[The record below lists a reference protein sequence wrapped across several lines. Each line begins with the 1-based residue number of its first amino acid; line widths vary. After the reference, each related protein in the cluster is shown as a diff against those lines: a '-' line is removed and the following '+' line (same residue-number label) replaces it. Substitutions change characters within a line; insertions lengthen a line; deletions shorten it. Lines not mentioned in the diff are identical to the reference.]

1 VHVNT
6 EKAQLQAP
14 AIEKAHPLNSTV
26 RHRTLPLILG
36 TVTGYGTDPFT
47 GDELAMIVW
56 PGMRRPAGYKA
67 DEIAQE
73 A

>member
-1 VHVNT
+1 MNT
-6 EKAQLQAP
+6 EAAQPQAP
-14 AIEKAHPLNSTV
+14 AIEEAHPRNSTV

-36 TVTGYGTDPFT
+36 TVTGYGTDSLT
-47 GDELAMIVW
+47 GNELALVVW
-56 PGMRRPAGYKA
+56 PGMGRPAGYKA

>member
-1 VHVNT
+1 MNT
-6 EKAQLQAP
+6 EEAQPQAP
-14 AIEKAHPLNSTV
+14 AIEEAHPLDSTV
-26 RHRTLPLILG
+26 RHLTLPLILG

-47 GDELAMIVW
+47 GSGLAMVVW

-73 A
+73 V

>member
-1 VHVNT
+1 MNT
-6 EKAQLQAP
+6 EAAQSPAP
-14 AIEKAHPLNSTV
+14 AIEEAHPRTSTV

-47 GDELAMIVW
+47 GGALVMVVW
-56 PGMRRPAGYKA
+56 PGMGKPAGYKA

>member
-1 VHVNT
+1 MNT
-6 EKAQLQAP
+6 ETAQPQTP
-14 AIEKAHPLNSTV
+14 AIEEAHPRTSTV

-47 GDELAMIVW
+47 GDALVMVVW
-56 PGMRRPAGYKA
+56 PGMGKPAGYKA

-73 A
+73 V

>member
-1 VHVNT
+1 MNT
-6 EKAQLQAP
+6 EAAQPQAP
-14 AIEKAHPLNSTV
+14 AIEEAHPRNSTV

-47 GDELAMIVW
+47 GNELVLVVW
-56 PGMRRPAGYKA
+56 PGMGRPAGYKA